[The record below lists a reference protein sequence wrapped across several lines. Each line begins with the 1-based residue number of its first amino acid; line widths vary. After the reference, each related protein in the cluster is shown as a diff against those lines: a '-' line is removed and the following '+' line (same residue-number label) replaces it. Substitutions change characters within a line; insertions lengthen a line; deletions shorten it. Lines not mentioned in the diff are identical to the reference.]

1 MVEPIL
7 EIRNLDV
14 TFNVSRGIFA
24 PKQPFRALQDVSLS
38 VGEGEVLAIVG
49 ESGSGKTTLAM
60 SVLNLNQP
68 TGGEILFRGKAVRDI
83 GRRVYSRH
91 VQPVFQDPYSSL
103 NPRRTIA
110 DTIAQPMVIHG
121 IGNASERRRRVKTL
135 MELVGLPQRF
145 ADRLPHELSGGQRQR
160 VSIARAL
167 IIRPE
172 ILLCDEPTSALD
184 VSVQAQILNL
194 LQDLRRELNLT
205 FILITHNLA
214 IVEYLADRVAVM
226 YLGQIVEQAQVSD
239 LFLRPRHPYTQA
251 LLDSV
256 LTPDPALGLPDIES
270 DAVPAASLT
279 RPAKGCPFRPRCAYA
294 QESCAAVS
302 PAYSDLGDHFVR
314 CHMYDSRFEWNF
326 PAGADLSK
334 HEEIA

>member
-1 MVEPIL
+1 MAEPIL

-14 TFNVSRGIFA
+14 TFNVSRGMLA
-24 PKQPFRALQDVSLS
+24 PKMQFKALKDVSLS
-38 VGEGEVLAIVG
+38 VQEGEVLAIVG
-49 ESGSGKTTLAM
+49 ESGSGKTTMAM
-60 SVLNLNQP
+60 AALNLNQP
-68 TGGEILFRGKAVRDI
+68 SNGEILFRGKSIRSL
-83 GRRVYSRH
+83 GRRAYSRH

-110 DTIAQPMVIHG
+110 DTIAQPLVIHG
-121 IGNASERRRRVKTL
+121 EGDAADRQRRVREL
-135 MELVGLPQRF
+135 MDLVGLPQMF

-167 IIRPE
+167 IMRPD

-226 YLGQIVEQAQVSD
+226 YLGEIVEQADVGD
-239 LFLRPRHPYTQA
+239 LFAGPRHPYTRA

-256 LTPDPALGLPDIES
+256 LTPDPSLGLPEIKS
-270 DAVPAASLT
+270 DAGPASLT
-279 RPAKGCPFRPRCAYA
+279 RPAQGCVFRPRCAYA
-294 QESCAAVS
+294 RESCASVS
-302 PAYSDLGDHFVR
+302 PEYTDLGGHFVR
-314 CHMYDSRFEWNF
+314 CHMYDPRFEAEFATGSSVSN
-326 PAGADLSK
+326 
-334 HEEIA
+334 HEEVS